1 MHKRGTWC
9 SRTLRTDS
17 VYVCACGM
25 CICVCVCMTYP
36 TYTVVP
42 NTYDIYPVSSD
53 SRRRVCRPSFAR
65 RMRKIDNTQRKGPN
79 DFNVIKKKN
88 APLTSSFR
96 LGGGT
101 DFSFISVL
109 PAYRGYSSSSFK
121 ISYTFMDGPSYIFVV
136 RSDHGEFCHYP
147 YAS

>member
-1 MHKRGTWC
+1 MQSHPSHRF
-9 SRTLRTDS
+9 
-17 VYVCACGM
+17 YVCVCVV
-25 CICVCVCMTYP
+25 CVCVCMTYP
-36 TYTVVP
+36 TYTVIP
-42 NTYDIYPVSSD
+42 NTYDIYSVSSD

-65 RMRKIDNTQRKGPN
+65 RMRKIDNTQRKWPN
-79 DFNVIKKKN
+79 DFNVIQKEKN

-109 PAYRGYSSSSFK
+109 PAYYGYSSSSCK
-121 ISYTFMDGPSYIFVV
+121 ISNPFMDGPSYIFDV
-136 RSDHGEFCHYP
+136 RSDRGEFRHYP